1 MFQAV
6 FLWHFFLAGGGLF
19 LTPVYLLY
27 AADTD
32 GPFFPVGLSVFF

>member
-6 FLWHFFLAGGGLF
+6 FLWHFFLAGGCLL

-32 GPFFPVGLSVFF
+32 GSFFSMGLSVFF